1 MKPIDEKNKELE
13 KEVKRLKELLRKKY
27 NIFKKLSVLLLFLI
41 SSVSSFGQD
50 NMMLDDML
58 IDRDISTYVN
68 NLRKYIGMVELPLG
82 IESHKIS
89 DYINKN
95 RLYELDEITDKT
107 VKKLKLKKEK
117 VLEHITLYKVYN
129 TITEYD
135 IRTFYKMIKDE
146 PKLFKEYDDN
156 TVMGVKTYFYKDSGM
171 IVAKTTVII
180 SKK

>member
-1 MKPIDEKNKELE
+1 
-13 KEVKRLKELLRKKY
+13 
-27 NIFKKLSVLLLFLI
+27 
-41 SSVSSFGQD
+41 
-50 NMMLDDML
+50 
-58 IDRDISTYVN
+58 
-68 NLRKYIGMVELPLG
+68 MVELPFG

-129 TITEYD
+129 SITEYD

-171 IVAKTTVII
+171 IVAKTTIII